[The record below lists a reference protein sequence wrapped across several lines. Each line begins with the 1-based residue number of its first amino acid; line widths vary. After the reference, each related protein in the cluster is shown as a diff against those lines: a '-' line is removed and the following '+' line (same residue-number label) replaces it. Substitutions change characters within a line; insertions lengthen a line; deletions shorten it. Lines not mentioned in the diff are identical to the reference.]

1 MSDCPLPPTAQ
12 KVSSRNVGAIQLD
25 RLRMPKSFALQMT
38 ICYRNALFGSAQ
50 MRLSKCEERD
60 GGKDKDKQRRYCGH
74 SRIGS
79 LYRFPRSTWGYIVF
93 IVGGIWAYQSV
104 FPTRR
109 NSRLLTR
116 LLEPRRPPQRR
127 HWKPRLEQRRALRRL
142 KCPSPVHR
150 PPQLLQPLGSSQMTT
165 LCHWPRRHLCRQLPC
180 HRTQHLLLPPAIR
193 G

>member
-1 MSDCPLPPTAQ
+1 MAEKT
-12 KVSSRNVGAIQLD
+12 KTSSGVIAAIA
-25 RLRMPKSFALQMT
+25 ALVL
-38 ICYRNALFGSAQ
+38 C
-50 MRLSKCEERD
+50 
-60 GGKDKDKQRRYCGH
+60 
-74 SRIGS
+74 
-79 LYRFPRSTWGYIVF
+79 IVF
-93 IVGGIWAYQSV
+93 PEAHGATSFSSSAVFGPIECF

-142 KCPSPVHR
+142 KCQSPVHR

-180 HRTQHLLLPPAIR
+180 HRTQHLLLPPGDSWMTMLRFLSSQRNLQSQRTTRYLLRQLSLRPTQGPGAGYLR
-193 G
+193 EKTSSLAVAKSAGG